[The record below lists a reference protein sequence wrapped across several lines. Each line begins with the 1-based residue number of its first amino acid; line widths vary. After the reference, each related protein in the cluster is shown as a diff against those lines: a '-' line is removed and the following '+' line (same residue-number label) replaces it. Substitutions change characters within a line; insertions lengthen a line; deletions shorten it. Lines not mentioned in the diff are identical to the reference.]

1 MWFIGNILYN
11 GLMSTNAFEVY
22 ANGELV
28 RRHGVAGAEGWQGA
42 GGQGQRLGYCPGI
55 RGRGVAAV
63 QAVRGRGMATGQG
76 NRDATVWGARVQKC
90 CNGPTQHLK

>member
-28 RRHGVAGAEGWQGA
+28 RRDGVAGAEGRKGCRGPGA
-42 GGQGQRLGYCPGI
+42 E
-55 RGRGVAAV
+55 A
-63 QAVRGRGMATGQG
+63 
-76 NRDATVWGARVQKC
+76 W
-90 CNGPTQHLK
+90 